1 MFTIGK
7 LAARAGVGVETLRFY
22 QRKGLLDIPESTGKV
37 RQYDETHLRR
47 VTFIK
52 RAQAAG
58 FTLKE
63 ISQLLDMDA
72 SQHHQKARNLA
83 LKRLSA
89 IDEQVTQLQAARTAL
104 QKLARD
110 CEHSR
115 NQPCPIIASFVESAP
130 LTSD

>member
-7 LAARAGVGVETLRFY
+7 LAANAGVGVETLRFY
-22 QRKGLLDIPESTGKV
+22 QRKGLLGIPEPTGKV
-37 RQYDETHLRR
+37 RQYDETHLLR

-63 ISQLLDMDA
+63 IRQLLEMDA
-72 SQHHQKARNLA
+72 SQHHQAARDLA
-83 LKRLSA
+83 LKRLAA
-89 IDEQVTQLQAARTAL
+89 IDEKVAQLQSARTAL
-104 QKLARD
+104 RKLARD

-115 NQPCPIIASFVESAP
+115 NQPCPIIASFVDTTP
-130 LTSD
+130 